1 MDAGNNT
8 GPPRGALAVIAV
20 GLFATLAAALLS
32 TDKPIGSA
40 ELEWEAKA
48 PMPDSKHAAIPG
60 GGGMRLSDAGIRA
73 TEATESGYRLF
84 RVASVVTIDS
94 GSAVGHG
101 RLRCTTRVPGHRAI
115 VARTPKSRA
124 AYPRSSSDEDLLKQG
139 DVPEQVEVEFHSH
152 GADLAAIELGDA
164 FDAYTPVHGVVVSWA
179 PYREGSQGWQW
190 GLPKGHPAQ
199 PLELGFAS
207 IWKTT
212 GTPAAQITC
221 TLETTA
227 GSASVNTAGA
237 LKGLNSPS

>member
-1 MDAGNNT
+1 MEVGKDNR
-8 GPPRGALAVIAV
+8 PPRGALAVVAV
-20 GLFATLAAALLS
+20 GLFATVAAALLS

-48 PMPDSKHAAIPG
+48 PLPASKHVAIPG
-60 GGGMRLSDAGIRA
+60 GGGMSLSEAGLRA

-84 RVASVVTIDS
+84 RVASVLTIDA

-101 RLRCTTRVPGHRAI
+101 RLRCTTRVPGHRAT

-139 DVPEQVEVEFHSH
+139 DVPEDVEVEFHSH
-152 GADLAAIELGDA
+152 GAELAAVGLGDA

-190 GLPKGHPAQ
+190 GLPKGRPAQ
-199 PLELGFAS
+199 ELPLGFAS
-207 IWKTT
+207 IWKTS
-212 GTPAAQITC
+212 GTPAAQIAC

-227 GSASVNTAGA
+227 GSATVNTAGA
-237 LKGLNSPS
+237 LKGLEGPS